1 MKIKFT
7 AILPYLLLTI
17 LISIP
22 IFGHLDTLP
31 FRIWDE
37 ARPAMNAYEM
47 YKNHQYWVTHF
58 EGKPEMWQTKPPL
71 LIWLQVFFSHLLG
84 FGELAIR
91 LPSAIAGFLTCIV
104 LMIFCVRYLGSF
116 WYGFISVLVLVT
128 SWGYIH
134 IHVTRTGDYDA
145 LLILFTTTSCLLW
158 FLYLEQGKNKLLFY
172 FFIALCLALFAKSI
186 AGLLFVPALFLE
198 TLFQKKLFNVLKN
211 KYLYIG
217 MAGFFL
223 PILTYYIAR
232 ENLNPGYIQAVLDNE
247 LLGRYTTVIE
257 AHKEDFWYYLQN
269 LKNYQ
274 YPYWI
279 LLLPCGLAVGL
290 LHLDP
295 KIKRLTRFLALA
307 CLLYMIIISKGETK
321 LEWYVAPLFPFFAM
335 ITGMFLHLIFDLI
348 KKSDLVKG
356 VLSLNVLPYLLLFL
370 VFVIPYHSILEKN
383 YMCEIGLW
391 NNKHFYDM
399 GHYLKMALKGKVNL
413 NEKYFVYDG
422 YDVQFR
428 LYVYMLQDKGVKVA
442 KKDWWQL
449 GKGDVVF
456 TGQASVRNHIATYH
470 QYKVIDSIAGINTY
484 EILE

>member
-158 FLYLEQGKNKLLFY
+158 FLYLEKGKNKLR
-172 FFIALCLALFAKSI
+172 
-186 AGLLFVPALFLE
+186 
-198 TLFQKKLFNVLKN
+198 
-211 KYLYIG
+211 
-217 MAGFFL
+217 
-223 PILTYYIAR
+223 TYAFGG
-232 ENLNPGYIQAVLDNE
+232 NN
-247 LLGRYTTVIE
+247 
-257 AHKEDFWYYLQN
+257 
-269 LKNYQ
+269 
-274 YPYWI
+274 
-279 LLLPCGLAVGL
+279 
-290 LHLDP
+290 
-295 KIKRLTRFLALA
+295 
-307 CLLYMIIISKGETK
+307 
-321 LEWYVAPLFPFFAM
+321 
-335 ITGMFLHLIFDLI
+335 
-348 KKSDLVKG
+348 
-356 VLSLNVLPYLLLFL
+356 YLL
-370 VFVIPYHSILEKN
+370 IN
-383 YMCEIGLW
+383 
-391 NNKHFYDM
+391 
-399 GHYLKMALKGKVNL
+399 
-413 NEKYFVYDG
+413 
-422 YDVQFR
+422 R
-428 LYVYMLQDKGVKVA
+428 
-442 KKDWWQL
+442 KDL
-449 GKGDVVF
+449 SC
-456 TGQASVRNHIATYH
+456 GQI
-470 QYKVIDSIAGINTY
+470 
-484 EILE
+484 